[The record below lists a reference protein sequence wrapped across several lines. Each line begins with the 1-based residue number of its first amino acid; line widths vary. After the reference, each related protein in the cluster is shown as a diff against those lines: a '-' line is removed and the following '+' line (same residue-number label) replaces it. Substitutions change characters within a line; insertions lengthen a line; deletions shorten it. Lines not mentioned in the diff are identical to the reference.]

1 VSVALRRTLLMTSG
15 RERVGR
21 EALREADMS
30 EQITG
35 QPRATS
41 RRALL
46 AATAGSAAALA
57 ANAIAAPAAALA
69 HDPDDVEKGVDNP
82 TTTTTSITNSTA
94 GTAQAPTLA
103 FAGVSTGG
111 TGVHGFSGDSGAT
124 PDDPLPGT
132 GVFGSTLGADGV
144 GVTGFGEFTLSMT
157 TVGVFGS
164 GDNGVIGEGTWGVV
178 GVGHT
183 GVQGLTT
190 ADDPGAVAVS
200 AESAEINQYALQA
213 LGRVKLS
220 LSGRLLVATGKSSVK
235 VTLAG
240 VTTGTHA
247 FAQLGSRRSGTY
259 IIAVVPTAGSFT
271 VYLNR
276 ALTSPAYIH
285 WFVLDA

>member
-1 VSVALRRTLLMTSG
+1 LQ
-15 RERVGR
+15 
-21 EALREADMS
+21 EAEMA
-30 EQITG
+30 EETNG
-35 QPRATS
+35 QPPVSS

-46 AATAGSAAALA
+46 GAAVGSAAAFA
-57 ANAIAAPAAALA
+57 AGAIAAPTAALA
-69 HDPDDVEKGVDNP
+69 HDPDDVEKNVDNP
-82 TTTTTSITNSTA
+82 TTATTSITNATA

-103 FAGVSTGG
+103 FAGVSTGNG
-111 TGVHGFSGDSGAT
+111 TGIHGFSSDSGAT
-124 PDDPLPGT
+124 PDDPLPIT
-132 GVFGSTLGADGV
+132 GVFGSTLGVDGV
-144 GVTGFGEFTLSMT
+144 GVTGFGEFTVGLS

-190 ADDPGAVAVS
+190 SGDTGAVGVS
-200 AESAEINQYALQA
+200 AEAADINQYAFHA
-213 LGRVKLS
+213 IGRVKLS
-220 LSGRLLVATGKSSVK
+220 RSGRLLVATGRSSAK

-259 IIAVVPTAGSFT
+259 IIAVVPTTGSFT
-271 VYLNR
+271 VYLNK
-276 ALTSPAYIH
+276 ALTSAAYIH